1 MKCCVY
7 VGMLTKVSLPAFIN
21 SFSALPHFD
30 KAQGFLKQ
38 EFVVDINEFHY

>member
-7 VGMLTKVSLPAFIN
+7 VGMLTKVSLPTFIN
-21 SFSALPHFD
+21 SSSALPYFQ

-38 EFVVDINEFHY
+38 EFVDTNEFHY